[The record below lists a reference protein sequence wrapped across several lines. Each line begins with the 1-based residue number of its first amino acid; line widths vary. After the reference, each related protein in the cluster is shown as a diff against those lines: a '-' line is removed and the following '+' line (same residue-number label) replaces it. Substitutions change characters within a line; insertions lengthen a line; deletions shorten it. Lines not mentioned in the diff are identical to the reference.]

1 MYLYEGRDC
10 LGVVRSSNVKGV
22 QEASDRICNCIIL
35 FIRTLVRCNIP
46 YIYIYTSKSPISLG
60 SKSLLGSLPVDHIPN
75 SGEVLGLAVLVLE
88 VVLVTS

>member
-46 YIYIYTSKSPISLG
+46 HIYTSKSPISLG